1 MPATRDFPFASVRV
15 YDVGHG
21 DPVVTDRGLGWY
33 DVLAESFES
42 GDSEVN
48 ANGLPL
54 LEVIDGV
61 GLCCKAFPVAKDT
74 RLTHGTASG
83 GSWEEER
90 HSSGGDRAYRVT
102 QYDSAATATAWSW
115 TNNSQA
121 HPADPQLAFSLL
133 LPDTPSDWDF
143 AAYPPFIRVELG
155 ASYGVQFGKDGT
167 FLMRYIS
174 GAWQA
179 VKSLPTP
186 SRSSGYTDAEEVWC
200 YVRVLRG
207 LVCVSFDF
215 GQSYT
220 TYAPTGEAATIPS
233 GKVILR
239 GRGGAVTFGLHQ
251 LICYEADYDSQ
262 LRQLERPRASA
273 TTTFTGSRY
282 DLNGGTVTFTDLG
295 VPLSSVAQY
304 RATLAPVAVTGT
316 NWNWYQTPV
325 LYATQYRIARVIQNI
340 GTNYTTPI
348 DDALVSIRISKPR
361 ALDGSTCT
369 IVFEVNAFDANTLD
383 GYKYRRVDVITGYRL
398 SDGNTEEYAS
408 GTFYITEISA
418 EWGAGEDFS
427 KIKVTWTCVNLSG
440 LLKQDGWTVLRQYAL
455 GGQTPNAA
463 GDEILYHHGLNS
475 SYRSWHAY
483 GAAGLIPYGAA
494 ENPVEL
500 TNADEYPWETLVRI
514 FEERY
519 LEVGIDDSNVAF
531 TLPLNYVSATVDD
544 TLRATPVSAT
554 DERNQIERL
563 AYRIDYRE
571 TADSAIVY
579 ATGENG
585 QLVLSATYDADAQS
599 DTASARFSP
608 WRRTVQKRL
617 DGTPN
622 AAYALG
628 HLQSLAQQ
636 TFQLPREADFSIP
649 IDPRRSRRE
658 RLALYGFAGLG
669 IPDATEFVLLT
680 LEHVW
685 ERQQGLT
692 SLKTTGGLARLDT

>member
-1 MPATRDFPFASVRV
+1 MPTRDFPFASVRV
-15 YDVGHG
+15 YDVAHG

-33 DVLAESFES
+33 DVLADSFSS
-42 GDSEVN
+42 GTSAVN
-48 ANGLPL
+48 ASGVPL

-61 GLCCKAFPVAKDT
+61 GLCCKAFLVAKDT
-74 RLTHGTASG
+74 RLTHGATSG

-90 HSSGGDRAYRVT
+90 LSTGGARGYRVS
-102 QYDSAATATAWSW
+102 QYDTAATVTSWSW

-121 HPADPQLAFSLL
+121 HPADPQLAFSLK

-143 AAYPPFIRVELG
+143 TTYPPFVRVELG
-155 ASYGVQFGKDGT
+155 ASYAVQFGKDGT
-167 FLMRYIS
+167 FLMRYVS

-186 SRSSGYTDAEEVWC
+186 PKATGYTDAEEVWC

-207 LVCVSFDF
+207 LICVSFDF

-220 TYAPTGEAATIPS
+220 TYAPTGEAATIPA
-233 GKVILR
+233 GKVVLR
-239 GRGGAVTFGLHQ
+239 GRGGSATFGLHQ
-251 LICYEADYDSQ
+251 LICYSAAYDSQ
-262 LRQLERPRASA
+262 LRQLERPRSVA
-273 TTTFTGSRY
+273 TVTFTGSRY
-282 DLNGGTVTFTDLG
+282 DLNGGTVTFADLG
-295 VPLSSVAQY
+295 APLSSVAQY

-325 LYATQYRIARVIQNI
+325 LYATQYRVARIIQNL
-340 GTNYTTPI
+340 GTTYTTPW

-369 IVFEVNAFDANTLD
+369 IVFEVDAFTANTLD
-383 GYKYRRVDVITGYRL
+383 GYKFRRVDVRTGYRL
-398 SDGNTEEYAS
+398 SDATTEEYAS
-408 GTFYITEISA
+408 GTFYVVEVSA
-418 EWGAGEDFS
+418 EWGGGEDFS
-427 KIKVTWTCVNLSG
+427 KVRVTWQCVNLSG
-440 LLKQDGWTVLRQYAL
+440 LFKQDGWTVLRQYAL

-463 GDEILYHHGLNS
+463 GEEIFYHHGLNS
-475 SYRSWHAY
+475 SYYSWHAY

-494 ENPVEL
+494 EDPVEL
-500 TNADEYPWETLVRI
+500 TNPDEHPWETLVRI

-519 LEVGIDDSNVAF
+519 LEVGIDDANVAF
-531 TLPLNYVSATVDD
+531 TLPLNYVSATVDEE
-544 TLRATPVSAT
+544 LRATPVGAT
-554 DERNQIERL
+554 DERNQAQRL

-571 TADSAIVY
+571 TADAAIVY

-585 QLVLSATYDADAQS
+585 QLVLSATYDASAQS
-599 DTASARFSP
+599 DPASARFSP
-608 WRRTVQKRL
+608 WRRTVQRRL
-617 DGTPN
+617 DGTPD
-622 AAYALG
+622 AGYVLG

-636 TFQLPREADFSIP
+636 NFQLPREADFSIP

-658 RLALYGFAGLG
+658 RLALYGFQGLG

-685 ERQQGLT
+685 TRQEGLT
-692 SLKTTGGLARLDT
+692 SLTTNGGLARLDT